1 MALLNPLGTIGA
13 ARLCSTPLHSRPAI
27 FRTDCFPY
35 RLGPVRAAIPWRL
48 IELASDDGDVVMVV
62 ATMMTV
68 VRFCKGSNR

>member
-1 MALLNPLGTIGA
+1 
-13 ARLCSTPLHSRPAI
+13 
-27 FRTDCFPY
+27 
-35 RLGPVRAAIPWRL
+35 LGPVRAAIPWRL